1 MLQNASL
8 ETSLSNISNQPSA
21 RSPKVLFVLPAFYRN
36 GAVTFSINIAEQLS
50 LKNMEVEIFAVQ
62 QRSVHP
68 QLPHKPIKIS
78 TAIRE
83 NSSTLKSL
91 PTLLSKL
98 MRSVSR
104 SDVVILT
111 WENGLL
117 LPSLVAF
124 FFRKPVVAIVQN
136 NLKRSQADYGKKK
149 GTQMIRRWAYARAK
163 SIVCTSQDLISTIE
177 LEVKRSKIVAI
188 SNGINIAQVR
198 ALAQQPS
205 APWPYVNDDIPF
217 IVGIGRL
224 ANQKGFDL
232 LIEAHA
238 KVRRQGIQHRLV
250 LVGEGEAH
258 RALLEL
264 ARDWNVA
271 DSVAFLGFVANP
283 YPILSQASLFCLSSR
298 YEGFGLV
305 VAEAA
310 ALGVPTIATDCVA
323 GPREILADGQY
334 GDLVETYSAAALSEA
349 IVNHFQKPKR
359 LLAKSRASMAQIERL
374 SLKTCGQKYSRLIH
388 RCIQEGT

>member
-163 SIVCTSQDLISTIE
+163 AIVCTSQDLIRTIE

-250 LVGEGEAH
+250 LV
-258 RALLEL
+258 
-264 ARDWNVA
+264 
-271 DSVAFLGFVANP
+271 
-283 YPILSQASLFCLSSR
+283 
-298 YEGFGLV
+298 
-305 VAEAA
+305 
-310 ALGVPTIATDCVA
+310 
-323 GPREILADGQY
+323 
-334 GDLVETYSAAALSEA
+334 
-349 IVNHFQKPKR
+349 
-359 LLAKSRASMAQIERL
+359 
-374 SLKTCGQKYSRLIH
+374 
-388 RCIQEGT
+388 

>member
-124 FFRKPVVAIVQN
+124 FFP
-136 NLKRSQADYGKKK
+136 
-149 GTQMIRRWAYARAK
+149 
-163 SIVCTSQDLISTIE
+163 
-177 LEVKRSKIVAI
+177 
-188 SNGINIAQVR
+188 
-198 ALAQQPS
+198 
-205 APWPYVNDDIPF
+205 
-217 IVGIGRL
+217 
-224 ANQKGFDL
+224 
-232 LIEAHA
+232 
-238 KVRRQGIQHRLV
+238 
-250 LVGEGEAH
+250 
-258 RALLEL
+258 
-264 ARDWNVA
+264 
-271 DSVAFLGFVANP
+271 
-283 YPILSQASLFCLSSR
+283 
-298 YEGFGLV
+298 
-305 VAEAA
+305 
-310 ALGVPTIATDCVA
+310 
-323 GPREILADGQY
+323 
-334 GDLVETYSAAALSEA
+334 
-349 IVNHFQKPKR
+349 
-359 LLAKSRASMAQIERL
+359 
-374 SLKTCGQKYSRLIH
+374 
-388 RCIQEGT
+388 